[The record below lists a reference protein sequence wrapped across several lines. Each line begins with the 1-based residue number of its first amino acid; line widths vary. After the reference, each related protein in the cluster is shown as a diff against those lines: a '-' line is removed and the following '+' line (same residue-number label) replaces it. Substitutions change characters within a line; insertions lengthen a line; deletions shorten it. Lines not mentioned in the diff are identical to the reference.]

1 MQSSSLRASTRRFS
15 TAATAYRLPVLRLPT
30 TLFPQQCLTLSVDEP
45 NKQRRY
51 GAVSPALKW
60 EAWRYHDGRFAT
72 LAWGTSV
79 GVELQLLRTND
90 RHVPPGV
97 AHAVGGRR
105 LQLLSLLDERT
116 PSGGRLGLVAPLD
129 DEPVASSSQ
138 LSHDDAQRLRVEAAA
153 ARDLLENSATPLE
166 LTPCTQDEEL
176 GLTVCDPRTHP
187 LFRAQAAPPENDA
200 ALSLWLA
207 ARLSLTTSLRAHLL
221 ALTDPL
227 KRMRDVV
234 DAMRMLSDPRRTRDP
249 DSFAKFV
256 VVWDTAES
264 GGCELEDPVPTIDWA
279 RNAHK

>member
-1 MQSSSLRASTRRFS
+1 M
-15 TAATAYRLPVLRLPT
+15 
-30 TLFPQQCLTLSVDEP
+30 
-45 NKQRRY
+45 
-51 GAVSPALKW
+51 
-60 EAWRYHDGRFAT
+60 
-72 LAWGTSV
+72 
-79 GVELQLLRTND
+79 
-90 RHVPPGV
+90 PPGV

-129 DEPVASSSQ
+129 DEPVATSSQ
-138 LSHDDAQRLRVEAAA
+138 LSHDDARRLRAEATA
-153 ARDLLENSATPLE
+153 ARDLLENSATPIE

-187 LFRAQAAPPENDA
+187 LFRAQAAPPEDDA
-200 ALSLWLA
+200 A
-207 ARLSLTTSLRAHLL
+207 LSLTTSLRAHLL

-234 DAMRMLSDPRRTRDP
+234 DAMRMLADPRRTRDP
-249 DSFAKFV
+249 DAFAKFV